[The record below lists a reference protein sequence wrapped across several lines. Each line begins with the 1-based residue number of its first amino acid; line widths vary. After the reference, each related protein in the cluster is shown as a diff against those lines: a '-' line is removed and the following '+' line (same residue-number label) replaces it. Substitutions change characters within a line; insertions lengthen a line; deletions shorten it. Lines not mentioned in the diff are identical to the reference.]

1 MRNHSTLLASISCTL
16 ALLGASLPAH
26 ASPYPTRSLTIVVPT
41 APGGGNDAMARIIA
55 KKMGD
60 LLEQP
65 IVVENRPGANGTIA
79 SMNVARA
86 KPDGYTLLF
95 GYIATHA
102 INPALQ
108 KLPYDPVKDF
118 SPIGEI
124 ASSPTLLIV
133 NNKLPVASVQE
144 LIEYSNKEGVNLNYA
159 SAGTGTAP
167 HAAGALFKLATN
179 ANMLDIP
186 YKGSNPAMMD
196 TVAGTTQVMFPS
208 LFSALSHIES
218 GTIRPLAT
226 VSDERSEVLPDLP
239 TLRELGIDV
248 SLDQWYALFAP
259 SGTQDAVITKLNA
272 ALNHVLQQEEVRAV
286 FSDQGAI
293 TRTGTPEA
301 LGQLVMNDWKKWQDV
316 VAKTGIHID

>member
-1 MRNHSTLLASISCTL
+1 MRICSNLLASIGCTL
-16 ALLGASLPAH
+16 GLLGTSLPAH
-26 ASPYPTRSLTIVVPT
+26 ADTYPTRSITIIVPT
-41 APGGGNDAMARIIA
+41 APGGGNDAIARVIA

-60 LLEQP
+60 ILEQP
-65 IVVENRPGANGTIA
+65 IVVENRPGANGSIA
-79 SMNVARA
+79 SMHVTRA

-108 KLPYDPVKDF
+108 TLPYDPVKDF
-118 SPIGEI
+118 TPVGEI

-133 NNKLPVASVQE
+133 NNKLPVNSVQE

-167 HAAGALFKLATN
+167 HAAGALFKLATQ
-179 ANMLDIP
+179 ADMLDIP

-196 TVAGTTQVMFPS
+196 TVAGTTHVMFPS
-208 LFSALSHIES
+208 LFSAVPHIEA
-218 GTIRPLAT
+218 GMVKALAT
-226 VSDERSEVLPDLP
+226 VSDERSEVLPDTP
-239 TLRELGIDV
+239 TLKELGIDV

-259 SGTQDAVITKLNA
+259 AGTQDTVITKLNA
-272 ALNHVLQQEEVRAV
+272 TLNQVLQEEDVKTA
-286 FSDQGAI
+286 FFEQGAVV
-293 TRTGTPEA
+293 RSGTPEA

-316 VAKTGIHID
+316 VAKTGIKID